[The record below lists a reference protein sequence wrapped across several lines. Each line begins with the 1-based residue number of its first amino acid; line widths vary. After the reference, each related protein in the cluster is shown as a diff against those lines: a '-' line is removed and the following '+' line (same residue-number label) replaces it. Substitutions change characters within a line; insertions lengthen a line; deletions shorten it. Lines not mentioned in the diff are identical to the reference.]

1 MELEKTYTNP
11 AYIKYIKQNIKHA
24 KDLYICVNCSDTKE
38 RKVKKESI
46 VRMPKRT
53 IFYRECDECTYNR
66 NNVCANCPTGDTLGI
81 SDYGEIPFS
90 HRCEFGRKDRY
101 GEVVS
106 MSELCCPVCRKP
118 VHKIIGKNIIISI
131 IGSRD
136 SGKRHY
142 IGVLIHEIMNRLAEK
157 FEWIVVPEE
166 ETLRLYETNFQ
177 SIYTTNQILNL
188 TVKNYDG
195 YYDPYIFY
203 ITDKKG
209 KVFTLTIFDT
219 AGEDFESDDL
229 MENSAKHAFHASGII
244 FLIDPLKILNVYT
257 KLNLEIAANSSSVS
271 ANRAFQNDVIL
282 SILSGSLRRHY
293 KIRENK
299 KISIPL
305 GVVVPKLDVIA
316 ADFPPHYA
324 CLFQSGHA
332 AKKGFS
338 LAENRR
344 VNTEIQ
350 KWIAGLK
357 DGATDSFMAQLNMNY
372 SNYSYFG
379 VSSLGMKNSPD
390 KNGMFSTPRPHRV
403 EDPVLWILKENGMI
417 PEMK

>member
-11 AYIKYIKQNIKHA
+11 EYIKYIKQNIKHA
-24 KDLYICVNCSDTKE
+24 KDLYICVNCFDTKE
-38 RKVKKESI
+38 RRVKKESI

-81 SDYGEIPFS
+81 SDYDEIPFS

-106 MSELCCPVCRKP
+106 MSELCCPICRKP

-136 SGKRHY
+136 SGKSHY
-142 IGVLIHEIMNRLAEK
+142 IGVLIHEIMNRLAQK

-203 ITDKKG
+203 IIDKKG
-209 KVFTLTIFDT
+209 KEFTLTIFDT

-271 ANRAFQNDVIL
+271 ADRAFQNDAIL
-282 SILSGSLRRHY
+282 SILSRSLRRHY
-293 KIRENK
+293 DIRENE

-305 GVVVPKLDVIA
+305 GVVVPKIDAIA

-350 KWIAGLK
+350 KWLAGLK
-357 DGATDSFMAQLNMNY
+357 DGAIDSFMAQLNMNY

>member
-24 KDLYICVNCSDTKE
+24 KDLYICVNCFDTKE